1 MISIPPLESQLISLL
16 STTAAVHHHLPPS
29 LLSSSQLCPR
39 LPPISTA
46 ASRCFFH
53 PVSGPLRSFSVAAT
67 ATFMANSVPPRNG
80 VYTVGDFMT
89 RKEDLHVVNPTTTV
103 DEALELLVENR
114 ITGFPVIDD
123 TWKLVGL
130 VSDYDL
136 LALDSISGGGR
147 TDTNMFPEV
156 DSTWKVGWRT
166 HYTPNGCQVE
176 GERLWHGVPMMA
188 KCHSQ
193 RLLGLRSGDKGQ
205 MEALSDF
212 FLRALISPSRV
223 NAFFT
228 ICCRKTFNE
237 VQKLLSK
244 TNGKLVG
251 DLMTTAPVVVRES
264 TNLEDAAR
272 ILLETKYRRLP
283 VVDSEGKLVGI
294 ITRGNVVRAALQI
307 KRANETKA

>member
-1 MISIPPLESQLISLL
+1 MISIPPLESQPLSLL

-46 ASRCFFH
+46 ASRCFFL

-156 DSTWKVGWRT
+156 DSTWK
-166 HYTPNGCQVE
+166 
-176 GERLWHGVPMMA
+176 
-188 KCHSQ
+188 
-193 RLLGLRSGDKGQ
+193 
-205 MEALSDF
+205 
-212 FLRALISPSRV
+212 
-223 NAFFT
+223 
-228 ICCRKTFNE
+228 TFNE

-251 DLMTTAPVVVRES
+251 DLMTPAPVVVCES

-307 KRANETKA
+307 KRDNETKA